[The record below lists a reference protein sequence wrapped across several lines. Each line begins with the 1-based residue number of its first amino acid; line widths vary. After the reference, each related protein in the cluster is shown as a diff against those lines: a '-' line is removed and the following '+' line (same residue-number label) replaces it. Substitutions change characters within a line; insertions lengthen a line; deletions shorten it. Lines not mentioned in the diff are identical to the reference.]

1 MAISI
6 NGEARRRRALAL
18 LIGLVLWATLPASA
32 VEPASAADRLPV
44 DRIAAVVAT
53 DIILLSEVLERAAP
67 AMAELEKAASQGGG
81 MLMLEGRAEQVV
93 RDTLQAMIDELLVTQ
108 QAREMKIKVTNE
120 EVDLAIANMARENR
134 VDLETF
140 EKALAARGKD
150 MLTYRAEMRADLLKY
165 KVLNLRVRGRVK
177 IADEEARQYYND
189 QVREVRATGSFTG
202 AHILVRVPAGARA
215 AEVAHL
221 RKRAEELRRRVD
233 NGEDFARIAREESAD
248 QATAPHGGSL
258 GERRT
263 GEIPATLDRAFLDLE
278 PGEVAGPIRT
288 TAGFH
293 VIRLVS
299 RQALGVQS
307 FAEVKNRI
315 VGQLMQEEMVRQQK
329 IWLKELRLRTFI
341 DVRI

>member
-1 MAISI
+1 MADSRTMHPP
-6 NGEARRRRALAL
+6 ARRGLSVAAAVMVGLAL
-18 LIGLVLWATLPASA
+18 TCGAATSA
-32 VEPASAADRLPV
+32 IAGESRAV
-44 DRIAAVVAT
+44 DRIAAVVAG
-53 DIILLSEVLERAAP
+53 DIILFSEVLERAEP
-67 AMAELEKAASQGGG
+67 ALAELEKAANQGG
-81 MLMLEGRAEQVV
+81 MLMIEGRAEQIL
-93 RDTLQAMIDELLVTQ
+93 RDTLGGMIDELLVQQ

-150 MLTYRAEMRADLLKY
+150 MLTYRSEMRSDLLKY

-177 IADEEARQYYND
+177 ISDDEARQYYND
-189 QVREVRATGSFTG
+189 QVREVRATGTFTG
-202 AHILVRVPAGARA
+202 AHILIRVPAGARA

-221 RKRAEELRRRVD
+221 RKRAEELRKRVD
-233 NGEDFARIAREESAD
+233 NGEDFARIAEQESED
-248 QATAPHGGSL
+248 QATAEHGGSL

-278 PGEVAGPIRT
+278 PGEVSGPVRT
-288 TAGFH
+288 AAGFH
-293 VIRLVS
+293 VVKLIGRE
-299 RQALGVQS
+299 ALGVQG

-315 VGQLMQEEMVRQQK
+315 VAQLMQEEMVRQQQ